1 MQTYTRETS
10 SRMTLSLFLTL
21 AFVFVEV
28 VAGLFANSLVLLT
41 DAAHN
46 FTDVIA
52 LALSGY
58 ALRLTT
64 RPSNSQRTYGY
75 HRAGILVALTN
86 SFTLML
92 IALGIFYEAYQ
103 RLRQPPAV
111 NASIL
116 IGVGSLAFVVNIV
129 TAMLVRRGSENDL
142 NVRSVFYHLMGDVIS
157 TLGAVL
163 AGVVIYFTGA
173 SWLDPL
179 VSALI
184 GGLILF
190 NAWGILRDTVDILLE
205 ATPRDVDMSA
215 MVAEMKQVDGVL
227 DIHDLHVWS
236 LTEGL
241 RSMSAH
247 VLTQDIS
254 LSAGAD
260 IQTRVKEML
269 SRRYN
274 IFHATLQLECAGC
287 SANALYC
294 DIHNVVHV
302 HEPAHSN

>member
-1 MQTYTRETS
+1 
-10 SRMTLSLFLTL
+10 MTLSLFLTL
-21 AFVFVEV
+21 AFVLVEV

-111 NASIL
+111 DASIL

-294 DIHNVVHV
+294 DIHNVVHA